1 MTPDI
6 VQPLILTQIW
16 LQSSLFVEVTTNLQ
30 ALVGENEFVKAL
42 AEGIIFN
49 YL

>member
-16 LQSSLFVEVTTNLQ
+16 LRSSLFVEVTTNLQ
-30 ALVGENEFVKAL
+30 VLVGENEFEKAL
-42 AEGIIFN
+42 AEDIIFN